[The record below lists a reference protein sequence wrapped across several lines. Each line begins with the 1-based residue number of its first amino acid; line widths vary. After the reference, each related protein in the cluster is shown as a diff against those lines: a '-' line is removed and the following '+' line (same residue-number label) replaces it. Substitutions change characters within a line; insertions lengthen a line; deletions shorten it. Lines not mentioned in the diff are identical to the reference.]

1 MINQTV
7 NIRLI
12 NLRISLIIPF
22 FPLKNEVFCSRLLG
36 GAICSK
42 AVWGNNGT
50 ITILNMSLF
59 IIFNDAFWMGILF
72 RRKKYQCIEML
83 LQIVCFKIVFL
94 YGFFNKN
101 GR

>member
-1 MINQTV
+1 
-7 NIRLI
+7 
-12 NLRISLIIPF
+12 
-22 FPLKNEVFCSRLLG
+22 
-36 GAICSK
+36 
-42 AVWGNNGT
+42 
-50 ITILNMSLF
+50 MSLF

-101 GR
+101 SR